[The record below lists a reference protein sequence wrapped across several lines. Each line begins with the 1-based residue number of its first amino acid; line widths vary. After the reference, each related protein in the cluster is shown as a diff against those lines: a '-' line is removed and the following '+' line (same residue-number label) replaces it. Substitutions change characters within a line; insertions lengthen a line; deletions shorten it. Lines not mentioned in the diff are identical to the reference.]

1 MAWGIAEWYGR
12 DIRAMSADGRKA
24 CAETAIATKRGGM
37 SQVAQPECPFL
48 SVVRPGATC
57 NKPGGVCSIR
67 NFVNDRPED
76 DAQPAAVCPNR
87 FLELAED
94 VSVFKY
100 LARELFGTDEA
111 KVIKEIPFLNKVDAD
126 GTVRAAKAG
135 RIDWVLVP
143 DPPQKGDTQAKM
155 DWLAIETQAVYFSGD
170 SMDEDFQ
177 LYLKQPDALHGPSG
191 QRRPDFRSSG
201 AKRLAPQLS
210 AKSPVMRRWG
220 NKVVVIIDK
229 AFFSELAALPTAVD
243 EFDNADV
250 VWLIMRF
257 TDEMNL
263 VVDRMFFG
271 TLEESIQ
278 ALDATRPVPKQQFN
292 ADLRSE
298 VWDLKSPKVHDA

>member
-12 DIRAMSADGRKA
+12 DVRTMSANERKE
-24 CAETAIATKRGGM
+24 CAETAIATKRDGM
-37 SQVAQPECPFL
+37 SQVTQPECPFL

-57 NKPGGVCSIR
+57 NKSGGVCSIR
-67 NFVNDRPED
+67 NFVDNEPEK

-87 FLELAED
+87 FLELDDD

-100 LARELFGTDEA
+100 LARELFETDEA

-126 GTVRAAKAG
+126 GQVRAAKAG

-143 DPPQKGDTQAKM
+143 DPPQKDDTKTKM

-170 SMDEDFQ
+170 SMDEDFE
-177 LYLKQPDALHGPSG
+177 LYRDEPDVLHGPKG
-191 QRRPDFRSSG
+191 NRRPDFRSSG

-220 NKVVVIIDK
+220 NKVVVIIDE

-257 TDEMNL
+257 TEEMNL
-263 VVDRMFFG
+263 VVGKMFFG
-271 TLEESIQ
+271 TLEESVQ

-292 ADLRSE
+292 ADLRNE
-298 VWDLKSPKVHDA
+298 VWNARSTKVHDA